1 MTARVA
7 NQSLCKQNIAVK
19 IKLADDGNNQHS
31 AVTLCSVSLAQ
42 T

>member
-1 MTARVA
+1 MSAVVA

-31 AVTLCSVSLAQ
+31 GVTGCPVSLAQ